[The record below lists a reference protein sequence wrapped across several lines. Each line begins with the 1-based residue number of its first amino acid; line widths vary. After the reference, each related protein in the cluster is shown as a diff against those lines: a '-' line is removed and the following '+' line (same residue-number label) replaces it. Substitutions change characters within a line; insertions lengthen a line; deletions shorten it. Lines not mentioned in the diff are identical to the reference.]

1 MKIKHINSL
10 QIIDSRGNPTVETEV
25 ILDNGV
31 QGRAAAPSG
40 ASTGVREAVE
50 LRDYDESHY
59 LGRGVLQAVNNVNTE
74 IANYLIGVEASLS
87 LVDEMMIKLDGT
99 QDKGRLGANAIL
111 SVSLAL
117 AKAISNSNQVGLY
130 AHIANEKS
138 LKPSLPVPM
147 MNILNGGAHAD
158 NAVDIQEFMIL
169 PVGFER
175 FSDSLRSG
183 VEIFHHLK
191 AILNQK
197 KLSTGIGDEGGFAPD
212 LNSNEEALELILSA
226 IESAGYIPGKQVFL
240 GLDVASS
247 EFFIDGTYN
256 LNSENKQF
264 NSSEFVSYLANLI
277 GKYPIISIED
287 GMSEDDWDGWK
298 KLSDAY
304 KDQVQL
310 VGDDLFVTN
319 PAILKKGIDMDVGNS
334 ILIKPNQIGTLTE
347 TLDAIELATQNQYSS
362 VVSHRSGETEDTTI
376 ADIAVGTSATQIKTG
391 SLCRSDRLAK
401 YNQLLRIEAELGA
414 DAKFMGPEAFNI
426 SL

>member
-1 MKIKHINSL
+1 
-10 QIIDSRGNPTVETEV
+10 
-25 ILDNGV
+25 
-31 QGRAAAPSG
+31 
-40 ASTGVREAVE
+40 VE
-50 LRDYDESHY
+50 LRDNDESHY

-74 IANYLIGVEASLS
+74 IANHLIGVEASLS
-87 LVDEMMIKLDGT
+87 IADEMMIKLDGT

-247 EFFIDGTYN
+247 EFFIDGTYT

-319 PAILKKGIDMDVGNS
+319 PGILKKGIDMDIGNS

-347 TLDAIELATQNQYSS
+347 TLDAIELATQNKYSS

>member
-1 MKIKHINSL
+1 MKIKHIKSL

-25 ILDNGV
+25 ILDNGA

-50 LRDYDESHY
+50 LRDNDESHY

-74 IANYLIGVEASLS
+74 IANHLIGVEASLS
-87 LVDEMMIKLDGT
+87 IADEMMIKLDGT

-247 EFFIDGTYN
+247 EFFIDGTYT

-319 PAILKKGIDMDVGNS
+319 PAILKKGIDMDIGNS

>member
-1 MKIKHINSL
+1 MKIKHIKSL

-25 ILDNGV
+25 ILDNGA

-50 LRDYDESHY
+50 LRDNDESHY

-74 IANYLIGVEASLS
+74 IANHLIGAEASLS
-87 LVDEMMIKLDGT
+87 FVDEMMIKLDGT

-247 EFFIDGTYN
+247 EFFIDGTYT

-319 PAILKKGIDMDVGNS
+319 PAILKKGIDMDIGNS

>member
-1 MKIKHINSL
+1 MKIKHIKSL

-25 ILDNGV
+25 ILDNGA

-50 LRDYDESHY
+50 LRDNDESHY

-74 IANYLIGVEASLS
+74 IANHLISAEASLS

-247 EFFIDGTYN
+247 EFFIDGTYT

-319 PAILKKGIDMDVGNS
+319 PAILKKGIDMDIGNS

>member
-1 MKIKHINSL
+1 MKIKHIKSL

-25 ILDNGV
+25 ILDNAV

-50 LRDYDESHY
+50 LRDKDESHY

-74 IANYLIGVEASLS
+74 IANHLIGAEASLS
-87 LVDEMMIKLDGT
+87 LVDEMMIELDGT

-158 NAVDIQEFMIL
+158 NALDIQEFMIL

-212 LNSNEEALELILSA
+212 LNTNEEALELILSA

-247 EFFIDGTYN
+247 EFFIDGTYT

-319 PAILKKGIDMDVGNS
+319 PAILKKGIDMDIGNS

>member
-1 MKIKHINSL
+1 MKIKHIKSL
-10 QIIDSRGNPTVETEV
+10 QIIDSRGNPTLETEV
-25 ILDNGV
+25 ILDNGA

-50 LRDYDESHY
+50 LRDNDESHY

-74 IANYLIGVEASLS
+74 IANHLIGAEASLS
-87 LVDEMMIKLDGT
+87 LADEMMIKLDGT

-158 NAVDIQEFMIL
+158 NALDIQEFMIL

-212 LNSNEEALELILSA
+212 LNTNEEALELILSA

-247 EFFIDGTYN
+247 EFFIDGTYT

-319 PAILKKGIDMDVGNS
+319 PAILKKGIDMDIGNS

>member
-74 IANYLIGVEASLS
+74 IANHLIGAEASLS
-87 LVDEMMIKLDGT
+87 LADEMMIKLDGT

-130 AHIANEKS
+130 AYIANEKS

-247 EFFIDGTYN
+247 EFFIDGTYT

-319 PAILKKGIDMDVGNS
+319 PAILKKGIDMDIGNS

>member
-1 MKIKHINSL
+1 MKIKHIKSL

-50 LRDYDESHY
+50 LRDNDESHY

-74 IANYLIGVEASLS
+74 IANHLIGVEASLS

-158 NAVDIQEFMIL
+158 NALDIQEFMIL

-247 EFFIDGTYN
+247 EFFIDGTYT

-319 PAILKKGIDMDVGNS
+319 PAILKKGIDMDIGNS

>member
-1 MKIKHINSL
+1 MKIKHIKSL

-50 LRDYDESHY
+50 LRDNDESHY

-158 NAVDIQEFMIL
+158 NALDIQEFMIL

-247 EFFIDGTYN
+247 EFFIDGTYT

-319 PAILKKGIDMDVGNS
+319 PAILKKGIDMDIGNS

>member
-1 MKIKHINSL
+1 MKIKHIKSL

-40 ASTGVREAVE
+40 ASTGAREAVE
-50 LRDYDESHY
+50 LRDNDESHY

-74 IANYLIGVEASLS
+74 IANHLIGVEASLS
-87 LVDEMMIKLDGT
+87 IADEMMIKLDGT

-247 EFFIDGTYN
+247 EFFIDGTYT

-319 PAILKKGIDMDVGNS
+319 PAILKKGIDMDIGNS

>member
-1 MKIKHINSL
+1 MKIKHIKSL

-25 ILDNGV
+25 ILDNAV

-50 LRDYDESHY
+50 LRDKDESHY

-74 IANYLIGVEASLS
+74 IANHLIGAEASLS
-87 LVDEMMIKLDGT
+87 LVDEMMIELDGT

-158 NAVDIQEFMIL
+158 NALDIQEFMIL

-212 LNSNEEALELILSA
+212 LNTNEEALELILSA

-247 EFFIDGTYN
+247 EFFIDGTYT

-287 GMSEDDWDGWK
+287 GMSENDWDGWK

-319 PAILKKGIDMDVGNS
+319 PAILKKGIDMDIGNS

>member
-1 MKIKHINSL
+1 MKIKHIKSL

-25 ILDNGV
+25 ILDNAV

-50 LRDYDESHY
+50 LRDKDESHY

-74 IANYLIGVEASLS
+74 IANHLIGAEASLS
-87 LVDEMMIKLDGT
+87 LVDEMMIELDGT

-247 EFFIDGTYN
+247 EFFIDGTYT

-319 PAILKKGIDMDVGNS
+319 PAILKKGIDMDIGNS

>member
-1 MKIKHINSL
+1 MKIKHIKSL

-25 ILDNGV
+25 ILDNGA

-50 LRDYDESHY
+50 LRDNDESHY

-74 IANYLIGVEASLS
+74 IANHLIGAEASLS

-247 EFFIDGTYN
+247 EFFIDGTYT

-264 NSSEFVSYLANLI
+264 NSSEFVGYLANLI

-319 PAILKKGIDMDVGNS
+319 PAILKKGIDMDIGNS

>member
-1 MKIKHINSL
+1 MKIKHIKSL

-40 ASTGVREAVE
+40 ASTGAREAVE
-50 LRDYDESHY
+50 LRDNDESHY

-74 IANYLIGVEASLS
+74 IANHLIGVEASLS
-87 LVDEMMIKLDGT
+87 IADEMMIKLDGT

-247 EFFIDGTYN
+247 EFFIDGTYT

-319 PAILKKGIDMDVGNS
+319 PGILKKGIDMDIGNS

-347 TLDAIELATQNQYSS
+347 TLDAIELATQNKYSS

>member
-1 MKIKHINSL
+1 MKIKHIKSL

-25 ILDNGV
+25 ILDNGA

-50 LRDYDESHY
+50 LRDNDESHY

-74 IANYLIGVEASLS
+74 IANHLIGAEASLS
-87 LVDEMMIKLDGT
+87 LADEMMIKLDGT

-158 NAVDIQEFMIL
+158 NALDIQEFMIL

-247 EFFIDGTYN
+247 EFFIDGTYT

-319 PAILKKGIDMDVGNS
+319 PAILKKGIDMDIGNS
-334 ILIKPNQIGTLTE
+334 VLIKPNQIGTLTE

>member
-1 MKIKHINSL
+1 MKIKHIKSL

-25 ILDNGV
+25 ILDNGA

-50 LRDYDESHY
+50 LRDNDESHY

-74 IANYLIGVEASLS
+74 IANHLIGVEASLS

-158 NAVDIQEFMIL
+158 NALDIQEFMIL

-247 EFFIDGTYN
+247 EFFIDGTYT

-319 PAILKKGIDMDVGNS
+319 PAILKKGIDMDIGNS

-401 YNQLLRIEAELGA
+401 YNQLLRIEAQLGA

>member
-1 MKIKHINSL
+1 MKIKHIKSI

-50 LRDYDESHY
+50 LRDNDESHY

-74 IANYLIGVEASLS
+74 IANHLIGAEASLS
-87 LVDEMMIKLDGT
+87 LADEMMIKLDGT

-247 EFFIDGTYN
+247 EFFIDGTYT

-319 PAILKKGIDMDVGNS
+319 PAILKKGIDMDIGNS

>member
-1 MKIKHINSL
+1 MKIKHIKSL

-50 LRDYDESHY
+50 LRDNDENHY

-74 IANYLIGVEASLS
+74 IANHLIGAEASLS

-117 AKAISNSNQVGLY
+117 AKAISNSNQIGLY

-212 LNSNEEALELILSA
+212 LSSNEEALELILSA

-247 EFFIDGTYN
+247 EFFIDGTYT

-319 PAILKKGIDMDVGNS
+319 PAILKKGIDMDIGNS
-334 ILIKPNQIGTLTE
+334 ILIKPN
-347 TLDAIELATQNQYSS
+347 
-362 VVSHRSGETEDTTI
+362 
-376 ADIAVGTSATQIKTG
+376 
-391 SLCRSDRLAK
+391 
-401 YNQLLRIEAELGA
+401 
-414 DAKFMGPEAFNI
+414 
-426 SL
+426 

>member
-1 MKIKHINSL
+1 MKIKHIKSL

-50 LRDYDESHY
+50 LRDNDESHY

-74 IANYLIGVEASLS
+74 IANHLIGAEASLS
-87 LVDEMMIKLDGT
+87 LADEMMIKLDGT

-247 EFFIDGTYN
+247 EFFIDGTYT

-319 PAILKKGIDMDVGNS
+319 PAILKKGIDMDIGNS

-391 SLCRSDRLAK
+391 SLSRSDRLAK

>member
-1 MKIKHINSL
+1 MKIKHIKSL

-25 ILDNGV
+25 ILDNAV

-50 LRDYDESHY
+50 LRDKDESHY

-74 IANYLIGVEASLS
+74 IANHLIGAEASLS
-87 LVDEMMIKLDGT
+87 LADEMMIKLDGT

-158 NAVDIQEFMIL
+158 NALDIQEFMIL

-212 LNSNEEALELILSA
+212 LNTNEEALELILSA

-247 EFFIDGTYN
+247 EFFIDGTYT

-319 PAILKKGIDMDVGNS
+319 PAILKKGIDMDIGNS

>member
-1 MKIKHINSL
+1 MKIKHIKSL

-25 ILDNGV
+25 ILDNAV

-50 LRDYDESHY
+50 LRDKDESHY

-74 IANYLIGVEASLS
+74 IANHLIGAEASLS
-87 LVDEMMIKLDGT
+87 LVDEMMIELDGT

-111 SVSLAL
+111 SFSFAL

-158 NAVDIQEFMIL
+158 NALDIQEFMIL

-212 LNSNEEALELILSA
+212 LNTNEEALELILSA

-247 EFFIDGTYN
+247 EFFIDGTYT

-319 PAILKKGIDMDVGNS
+319 PAILKKGIDMDIGNS

>member
-1 MKIKHINSL
+1 MKIKHIKSI

-25 ILDNGV
+25 ILDSGV

-50 LRDYDESHY
+50 LRDNDESHY

-74 IANYLIGVEASLS
+74 IANHLIGAEASLS

-158 NAVDIQEFMIL
+158 NALDIQEFMIL

-247 EFFIDGTYN
+247 EFFIDGTYA

-264 NSSEFVSYLANLI
+264 NSSEFLSYLANLI

-319 PAILKKGIDMDVGNS
+319 PAILKKGIDMDIGNS